1 MSQRCY
7 YEVLG
12 VEKTADGETIKRAF
26 RKMAL
31 KYHPDRNPDDPDS
44 AEKFK
49 ECAEAYEVLHDSEKR
64 QRYDRYGHAGVNGN
78 GQHFSSNSDIFS
90 HFSDIFGDLF
100 GFAGM
105 GGMGG
110 GRSRPRAG
118 ADLRYNLEIS
128 FIQAAK
134 GAEVKIKIPR
144 QVPCPEC
151 EGSGAAPGTSPATC
165 PDCRGAGQILR
176 SQGFF
181 QLQMPCPRCQGQ
193 GRIITSPCPR
203 CRGEGEVEQVRE
215 LAVNIPAGVDTGNR
229 LRLRGEGEMGLN
241 GGPPGDLFVVLHVQ
255 ADKNFERRG
264 QDLVLQREI
273 TFVQAALGTRLEL
286 PTLDDP
292 VDFEVPKGTQSGQVF
307 RISGSGLPYPGQSRK
322 GDLLVELSV
331 RTPTGLNAEQ
341 EKLLR
346 EFERLESK
354 KPLNK
359 AKKAIKKMG
368 SAMGL

>member
-12 VEKTADGETIKRAF
+12 VEKTADGETIKRSF

-31 KYHPDRNPDDPDS
+31 KYHPDRNPDDPDA

-49 ECAEAYEVLHDSEKR
+49 ECAEAYEVLHDAEKR

-100 GFAGM
+100 GFSGM

-110 GRSRPRAG
+110 GRNRPRAG
-118 ADLRYNLEIS
+118 ADLRYNLEIT
-128 FIQAAK
+128 FLQAAK

-144 QVPCPEC
+144 QVLCPEC
-151 EGSGAAPGTSPATC
+151 EGSGAAPGASPAAC
-165 PDCRGAGQILR
+165 PDCRGTGQVVR

-181 QLQMPCPRCQGQ
+181 QLQMPCPRCHGQ
-193 GRIITSPCPR
+193 GRVITNPCPR
-203 CRGEGEVEQVRE
+203 CRGAGEVEQVRE
-215 LAVNIPAGVDTGNR
+215 LAVNIPAGVDSGNR

-241 GGPPGDLFVVLHVQ
+241 GGPPGDLFVVLQVQ

-264 QDLVLQREI
+264 QDLILHREI
-273 TFVQAALGTRLEL
+273 TFVQAALGARLEL
-286 PTLDDP
+286 PTLDEP
-292 VDFEVPKGTQSGQVF
+292 VSFEVPKGTQSGQVF
-307 RISGSGLPYPGQSRK
+307 RISGAGLPYPGRGRK
-322 GDLLVELSV
+322 GDLLVELGV
-331 RTPTGLNAEQ
+331 LTPTGLNAEQ

-346 EFERLESK
+346 EFERLENK

-359 AKKAIKKMG
+359 AKKVIKKMG
-368 SAMGL
+368 SAMWL